1 MAVIATLKTSVK
13 DESVEVISAKLLNV
27 RQVESLTK
35 SLESA
40 YISYDIS
47 SQSAAKYSTQSAG
60 KALTK
65 NVTNER
71 VKLIMESGNFSNT
84 NEVMTKFINSCTEA
98 TIPIIIEIITM
109 TLTTDGVITTPVE
122 NEVAETII
130 PLKQM

>member
-71 VKLIMESGNFSNT
+71 VKLIMESGNFSNM

>member
-122 NEVAETII
+122 NEVADTII

>member
-1 MAVIATLKTSVK
+1 M
-13 DESVEVISAKLLNV
+13 
-27 RQVESLTK
+27 ESLTK

-71 VKLIMESGNFSNT
+71 VKLIMESGNFSNM